1 MALVTMKEILQKASQ
16 EKYAVGAFNINNM
29 EILQAV
35 VNAAGEMRSPVII
48 QVSEGAI
55 EYAGLEY
62 LVSLVKVASQKVN
75 VPMALHLD
83 HGQEMEVIGACIK
96 GGFTS
101 VMIDGSRLPLKENV
115 AITKKVID
123 MARPKNV
130 TVEAE
135 LGRLGGI
142 EDKIKVDEK
151 DALLTDPKEAKTFV
165 QETGVDVLAVAV
177 GTSHGAYKFKGEA
190 KLALDII
197 GEIKKLTNIPLVLHG
212 ASGVPQDI
220 VEKAAKYGAQLPGAK
235 GVPDESIKE
244 AIKLGI
250 SKINIDT
257 DLRLSFTCAIREIL
271 YTDPAVFDP
280 RKICG
285 PARKAMSA
293 IVKQKIQIFG
303 SAGKA

>member
-1 MALVTMKEILQKASQ
+1 MALVTMKEILQKAAR

-29 EILQAV
+29 EILQAIV
-35 VNAAGEMRSPVII
+35 TAAEEMRSPVII

-62 LVSLVKVASQKVN
+62 LAAMVKVASEKTA

-83 HGQEMEVIGACIK
+83 HGQDLEVIKHCIN

-101 VMIDGSRLPLKENV
+101 VMIDGSHLPLKENIAV
-115 AITKKVID
+115 TKKIVD
-123 MARPKNV
+123 LARAKNI

-151 DALLTDPKEAKTFV
+151 DALLTDPQEAETFIKES
-165 QETGVDVLAVAV
+165 GVDVLAVAV
-177 GTSHGAYKFKGEA
+177 GTSHGAYKFKGAA
-190 KLALDII
+190 KLALERI

-220 VEKAAKYGAQLPGAK
+220 VEKAAKYGAKLPGAK

-257 DLRLSFTCAIREIL
+257 DLRLSFTCAIREVL
-271 YTDPAVFDP
+271 YTDPAIFDP
-280 RKICG
+280 RKILG
-285 PARKAMSA
+285 PARKAINA
-293 IVKQKIQIFG
+293 IVKKKMEIFG

>member
-1 MALVTMKEILQKASQ
+1 MKEILQKASI

-29 EILQAV
+29 EILQAIV
-35 VNAAGEMRSPVII
+35 AAAGEMRSPVIL

-62 LVSLVKVASQKVN
+62 LVGLVKVAAKMIN

-83 HGQEMEVIGACIK
+83 HGQEMKVIEACIN

-101 VMIDGSRLPLKENV
+101 VMIDGSHLSLKENI

-123 MARPKNV
+123 LARAKNI

-142 EDKIKVDEK
+142 EDKIKVEEK
-151 DALLTDPKEAKTFV
+151 DAFLTDPQEAKIFV
-165 QETGVDVLAVAV
+165 QETAVDVLAVAV

-190 KLALDII
+190 KLALERI

-220 VEKAAKYGAQLPGAK
+220 IAKAAKYGAQLPGAK

-257 DLRLSFTCAIREIL
+257 DLRLSFTCAIREVL

-285 PARKAMSA
+285 PARKAMNA
-293 IVKQKIQIFG
+293 IVKQKMEIFG

>member
-1 MALVTMKEILQKASQ
+1 MALVTMKEILQKAAR

-29 EILQAV
+29 EILQAIV
-35 VNAAGEMRSPVII
+35 TAAEEMRSPVII

-62 LVSLVKVASQKVN
+62 LAAMVKVASEKTA

-83 HGQEMEVIGACIK
+83 HGQDLEVIKHCIN

-101 VMIDGSRLPLKENV
+101 VMIDGSHLPLKENIAV
-115 AITKKVID
+115 TKKIVD
-123 MARPKNV
+123 LARAKNI

-151 DALLTDPKEAKTFV
+151 DALLTDPQEAETFIKES
-165 QETGVDVLAVAV
+165 GVDVLAVAV
-177 GTSHGAYKFKGEA
+177 GTSHGAYKFKGAA
-190 KLALDII
+190 KLALERI

-220 VEKAAKYGAQLPGAK
+220 VEKAAKYGAKLPGAK
-235 GVPDESIKE
+235 GVPDEAIKE

-257 DLRLSFTCAIREIL
+257 DLRLSFTCAIREVL
-271 YTDPAVFDP
+271 YTNPAIFDP

-285 PARKAMSA
+285 PARKAINT
-293 IVKQKIQIFG
+293 IVKKKMEIFG

>member
-1 MALVTMKEILQKASQ
+1 
-16 EKYAVGAFNINNM
+16 M
-29 EILQAV
+29 EILQAM

-48 QVSEGAI
+48 QASEGAI

-62 LVSLVKVASQKVN
+62 LVGLVKVAAQKIN

-83 HGQEMEVIGACIK
+83 HGQDMEVIEACIK

-101 VMIDGSRLPLKENV
+101 VMIDGSHLPLKENI
-115 AITKKVID
+115 ALTKNVVE
-123 MARPKNV
+123 MAKSKNV
-130 TVEAE
+130 TIEAE

-151 DALLTDPKEAKTFV
+151 DALLTDPQEAKIFV
-165 QETGVDVLAVAV
+165 QESGVDVLAIAV
-177 GTSHGAYKFKGEA
+177 GTSHGAYKFKGDA
-190 KLALDII
+190 KLALDRI
-197 GEIKKLTNIPLVLHG
+197 GEIKKLTNVPLVLHG

-220 VEKAAKYGAQLPGAK
+220 VEKAAKYGAKLPGAK
-235 GVPDESIKE
+235 GVPDEAIKE
-244 AIKLGI
+244 AVKLGI

-257 DLRLSFTCAIREIL
+257 DLRLSFTCAIREVL

-280 RKICG
+280 RKILG
-285 PARKAMSA
+285 PARKAISA
-293 IVKQKIQIFG
+293 IVKQKMEIFG

>member
-1 MALVTMKEILQKASQ
+1 MALVTMKEILQKASK

-29 EILQAV
+29 EILQSII
-35 VNAAGEMRSPVII
+35 NAADEMRSPVILQI
-48 QVSEGAI
+48 SEGAI

-62 LVSLVKVASQKVN
+62 LVGMVKVATQKVN
-75 VPMALHLD
+75 LPMALHLD
-83 HGQEMEVIGACIK
+83 HGQEMEIIEACLK

-101 VMIDGSRLPLKENV
+101 VMIDGSHLPLKENI
-115 AITKKVID
+115 AITKKVIE
-123 MARPKNV
+123 MARPNNV

-142 EDKIKVDEK
+142 EEKINVDEK
-151 DALLTDPKEAKTFV
+151 DAFLTDPQEAKIFV

-190 KLALDII
+190 KLALDRI

-212 ASGVPQDI
+212 ASGVPQAI
-220 VEKAAKYGAQLPGAK
+220 VEKAAKYGAKLPGAK

-257 DLRLSFTCAIREIL
+257 DLRLSFTCAIREVL
-271 YTDPAVFDP
+271 YTEPAVFDP
-280 RKICG
+280 RKILG

-293 IVKQKIQIFG
+293 IVQQKMEIFG

>member
-1 MALVTMKEILQKASQ
+1 MPLVTMKEILQKAAK
-16 EKYAVGAFNINNM
+16 EKYGVGAFNINNM

-35 VNAAGEMRSPVII
+35 VNAAGEMRSPVIV

-62 LVSLVKVASQKVN
+62 LVGLVNVAAKAVS

-83 HGQEMEVIGACIK
+83 HGQDMEVIAKCINS
-96 GGFTS
+96 GFTS
-101 VMIDGSRLPLKENV
+101 VMIDGSHFPLKENIEV
-115 AITKKVID
+115 TKKVVN
-123 MARPKNV
+123 MARGKNV

-142 EDKIKVDEK
+142 EDKIKVEEK
-151 DALLTDPKEAKTFV
+151 EAFLTDPKEAEVFV
-165 QETGVDVLAVAV
+165 KESGVDVLAVAV
-177 GTSHGAYKFKGEA
+177 GTSHGAYKFKGGAE
-190 KLALDII
+190 LALDRI
-197 GEIKKLTNIPLVLHG
+197 GAIKKLTNIPLVLHG
-212 ASGVPQDI
+212 ASGVPADI
-220 VEKAAKYGAQLPGAK
+220 LEKAAKYGAKLPGAK

-257 DLRLSFTCAIREIL
+257 DLRLSFTCAIREVL

-285 PARKAMSA
+285 PARKAMLA
-293 IVKQKIQIFG
+293 MVKNKMEIFG